1 MAKSRE
7 CLCPLRVDNKN
18 TYFRVFFGCCFMVM
32 QVKFLLAECL
42 KAIQNEE
49 VELFV
54 ALSHCLIECFLC

>member
-1 MAKSRE
+1 MFVSFENGRQKYVF
-7 CLCPLRVDNKN
+7 LG
-18 TYFRVFFGCCFMVM
+18 VFFGCSFAIM
-32 QVKFLLAECL
+32 QVEFLLAECL

>member
-1 MAKSRE
+1 MFVSFESGKQKYVFSG
-7 CLCPLRVDNKN
+7 
-18 TYFRVFFGCCFMVM
+18 FFGCCFVIM

>member
-1 MAKSRE
+1 MSFESGQQKYVFSG
-7 CLCPLRVDNKN
+7 
-18 TYFRVFFGCCFMVM
+18 FFGCCFMVM

>member
-1 MAKSRE
+1 MFVSFKRG
-7 CLCPLRVDNKN
+7 RQKYVI
-18 TYFRVFFGCCFMVM
+18 FGVFGCCFVIM
-32 QVKFLLAECL
+32 QVKFLLAKCL